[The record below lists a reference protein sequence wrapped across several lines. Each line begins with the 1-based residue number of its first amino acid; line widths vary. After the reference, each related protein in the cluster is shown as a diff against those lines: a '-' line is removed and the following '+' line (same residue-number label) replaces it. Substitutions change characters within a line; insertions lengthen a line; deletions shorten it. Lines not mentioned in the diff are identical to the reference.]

1 MIKLI
6 QKQNAIDL
14 TNVTLKGED
23 GFSPVIEVEEI
34 EGGHQITITD
44 ANGTQS
50 FTVMDGEDIE
60 FENYYTKQETDAA
73 IEAAQPDLTGY
84 ALKSEIVGRAGTGL
98 RSAILNGNTNKASG
112 DYALAEGKGTTSA
125 GTATHTEGIG
135 TFTRAMAQHVHGTY
149 NELDGAGSP
158 QWKGK
163 YVTIVGNGEDENN
176 RSNAHT
182 LDWDG
187 NAWFKGKVY
196 VGGTSMDNATALDL
210 SKYYTKD
217 ETYSKAE
224 VDEAIAAIEI
234 PEGEGFKHIT
244 VNSYEE
250 LDELEKGL
258 YWIDEVIELPYFGAY
273 SGPLIKG
280 DGVLDFLGC
289 GFYMYYGS
297 DITDGTFYEYVTYDV
312 MEEYYTKEETAK
324 EIEDAIAAIEI
335 PDNTPVATTE
345 VAGKVKP
352 DGSTITI
359 TADGVISAVGG
370 SSGGDSVKEVHV
382 GTTEPT
388 DSNVRIWINPNDT
401 PENIYAT
408 QAYVDAAIA
417 AITNGEEVSY

>member
-34 EGGHQITITD
+34 EGGHQVTITD

-60 FENYYTKQETDAA
+60 IENYYTKQETDAA

-84 ALKSEIVGRAGTGL
+84 ALQSEIVAKRGTGGL
-98 RSAILNGNTNKASG
+98 SVILNGKNNKASG
-112 DYALAEGKGTTSA
+112 DYALAEGKDTTSA
-125 GTATHTEGIG
+125 GTATHAEGIG

-149 NELDGAGSP
+149 NVLDGAGSP
-158 QWKGK
+158 IWKGK
-163 YVTIVGNGEDENN
+163 YATIVGNGEDENN

-210 SKYYTKD
+210 SK
-217 ETYSKAE
+217 
-224 VDEAIAAIEI
+224 
-234 PEGEGFKHIT
+234 H
-244 VNSYEE
+244 
-250 LDELEKGL
+250 
-258 YWIDEVIELPYFGAY
+258 
-273 SGPLIKG
+273 
-280 DGVLDFLGC
+280 
-289 GFYMYYGS
+289 
-297 DITDGTFYEYVTYDV
+297 
-312 MEEYYTKEETAK
+312 YTKEETAK

-370 SSGGDSVKEVHV
+370 GSGGDSVKEVHV

>member
-6 QKQNAIDL
+6 QKQNTIDL
-14 TNVTLKGED
+14 TNATLKGED

-34 EGGHQITITD
+34 EGGHQVTITD

-60 FENYYTKQETDAA
+60 IENYYTKQETDAA

-84 ALKSEIVGRAGTGL
+84 ALKSEVVGKAGTGL

-125 GTATHTEGIG
+125 GTATHAEGIG
-135 TFTRAMAQHVHGTY
+135 TFTRAVAQHVHGTY

-210 SKYYTKD
+210 SDYYTKSETDELLSDLDVEMAMSDDGEGNVTIANVENTGGGSGGSVDLSNYYTKD
-217 ETYSKAE
+217 ETYSKTE
-224 VDEAIAAIEI
+224 VDEAIANIEI
-234 PEGEGFKHIT
+234 PEGGGGGGGSDWQYT
-244 VNSYEE
+244 
-250 LDELEKGL
+250 
-258 YWIDEVIELPYFGAY
+258 Y
-273 SGPLIKG
+273 SGSDSALYSSREVFVCLQNQ
-280 DGVLDFLGC
+280 DGN
-289 GFYMYYGS
+289 
-297 DITDGTFYEYVTYDV
+297 YVTSHVVFENGNVLGSYV
-312 MEEYYTKEETAK
+312 WWNFVIPSMAEWEEYWCY
-324 EIEDAIAAIEI
+324 
-335 PDNTPVATTE
+335 
-345 VAGKVKP
+345 
-352 DGSTITI
+352 DGSSIQC
-359 TADGVISAVGG
+359 
-370 SSGGDSVKEVHV
+370 
-382 GTTEPT
+382 
-388 DSNVRIWINPNDT
+388 SNHNVSWI
-401 PENIYAT
+401 
-408 QAYVDAAIA
+408 AYKQ
-417 AITNGEEVSY
+417 